1 MSTMNLR
8 ITTFRPLHQ
17 SRWNQLAGRIG
28 EWRRRARSRYEL
40 TMLSDGNLRD
50 IGLSRCDV
58 DFEAS
63 KPFWQA

>member
-8 ITTFRPLHQ
+8 ITTFRPLHT
-17 SRWNQLAGRIG
+17 SRWNELTGRIG

-40 TMLSDGNLRD
+40 TTLSDGSLRD

>member
-8 ITTFRPLHQ
+8 TFRPRHAT
-17 SRWNQLAGRIG
+17 RWNQLKGRIG
-28 EWRRRARSRYEL
+28 EWRRRSRSRYEL
-40 TMLSDGNLRD
+40 TTLSDGSLRD
-50 IGLSRCDV
+50 IGVSRCDV